1 MQTST
6 LSAHEMLARATA
18 AEGAESAMPRRCWSL
33 RIRDDEAIAL
43 GGRLR
48 RFTGAHM
55 VHVTDGAPQDGRDS
69 RWHGF
74 ACVDDYRAARAEE
87 LRKALKTADLG
98 DMSRECLGIPDQR
111 AALQLVDLTH
121 STTQWIETHR
131 PEIVF
136 THPYEG
142 GHPDHD
148 ACSFAVHHAR
158 ERCSQPVLVVES
170 AFYHADPQEGTEAG
184 VFLPGASADE
194 MVYRLSPEEQKRKAA
209 VLPDGT
215 AHTCNHRIRRT
226 HRPCAAVCLSRS
238 ASSDA
243 SNSLSGRRDFRLP
256 RRHLCAALPNRAR
269 GSRVTGPERRSRMG
283 QRMPDAV
290 AAGFEN
296 PSSRCR

>member
-1 MQTST
+1 MQTSII
-6 LSAHEMLARATA
+6 SAHEMLARATA
-18 AEGAESAMPRRCWSL
+18 AEGAESAMPRTL
-33 RIRDDEAIAL
+33 LVFAHPDDETIAL

-194 MVYRLSPEEQKRKAA
+194 MVYRLSPEEQERKAA
-209 VLPDGT
+209 ILACFLSQGEVLAQFPLHEERFRIAPEYDFTRPVLDRPALYDQFAWAITSARFCDLAREAERTLT
-215 AHTCNHRIRRT
+215 ART
-226 HRPCAAVCLSRS
+226 EAA
-238 ASSDA
+238 
-243 SNSLSGRRDFRLP
+243 
-256 RRHLCAALPNRAR
+256 
-269 GSRVTGPERRSRMG
+269 
-283 QRMPDAV
+283 
-290 AAGFEN
+290 
-296 PSSRCR
+296 CR